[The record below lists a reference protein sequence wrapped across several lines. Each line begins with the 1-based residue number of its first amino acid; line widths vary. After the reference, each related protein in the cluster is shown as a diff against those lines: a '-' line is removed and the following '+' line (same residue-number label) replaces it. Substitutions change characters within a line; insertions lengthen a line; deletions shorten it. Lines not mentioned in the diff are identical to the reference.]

1 MFFPLY
7 SPSFFNYF
15 FFLSFLLFRLP
26 RFLLFSGYGS
36 YTPNTNAGKIFVI
49 LYGFLGCAGGILFFN
64 LFLERMI
71 TFFAFILRE
80 IYVRKLQS
88 RDQSPD
94 LNVEQLIADW
104 KPSIYSVMLCLFI
117 CVVSIGSIAVP
128 TYSMLEGWSYVEAAY
143 FCFVSFATIGFGD
156 FVAAQNNRHNNF
168 YVLANI
174 VILAIGC
181 CFLYS
186 VFNVISIVLKQIL
199 NWLIYRLQ
207 ALSTYWHHISRRRHN
222 DRMLRKYSLK
232 MQKERRHCHRRKSS
246 VHSVRRTLRRKDG
259 AGADDASGAAEL
271 NDAAR
276 KMSDDGL
283 ISMKDFFTSNQVS
296 LALMQKQLQDSAR
309 EQNDPWHSPP
319 SAQSPHISRHAAP
332 AVPIVPPV
340 SRHAAPAV
348 PTVSSTVAP
357 THKSSFPA
365 GRFIPGTIGPLAI
378 LCDKLGDR

>member
-1 MFFPLY
+1 MI
-7 SPSFFNYF
+7 
-15 FFLSFLLFRLP
+15 LF
-26 RFLLFSGYGS
+26 
-36 YTPNTNAGKIFVI
+36 
-49 LYGFLGCAGGILFFN
+49 GFIGCAGGILFFN

-88 RDQSPD
+88 RDQSTD
-94 LNVEQLIADW
+94 LNVEQLIAEW

-128 TYSMLEGWSYVEAAY
+128 TYSSLEGWSYVEAAY

-156 FVAAQNNRHNNF
+156 FVAAQNHRHNNF

-199 NWLIYRLQ
+199 NWLIYRLK
-207 ALSTYWHHISRRRHN
+207 ALSAYWRLISRRRHN

-246 VHSVRRTLRRKDG
+246 VHSVRRMLRRKEG
-259 AGADDASGAAEL
+259 AECASGATEL

-309 EQNDPWHSPP
+309 EQSGHWHSPP
-319 SAQSPHISRHAAP
+319 PVLSPPITRHAAP
-332 AVPIVPPV
+332 T
-340 SRHAAPAV
+340 V
-348 PTVSSTVAP
+348 PTVSSSVAP